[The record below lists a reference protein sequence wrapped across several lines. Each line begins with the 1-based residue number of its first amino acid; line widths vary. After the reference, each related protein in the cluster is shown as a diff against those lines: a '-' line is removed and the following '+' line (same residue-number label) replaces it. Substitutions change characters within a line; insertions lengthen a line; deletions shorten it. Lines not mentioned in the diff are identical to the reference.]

1 MGLTGFNRRR
11 RAVAAA
17 GAHEASAAAVPDA
30 IVTKL
35 DVPPREGRGSGK
47 QAWVDFAA
55 TVPGLVIDENDTR
68 DEIAAKFD
76 ALVAENDAKLEAA
89 RVEQEAADA
98 AAAALAASQSESA
111 QSDGD
116 DTQTA
121 EAGAGDGSEQNGDDS
136 SNE

>member
-17 GAHEASAAAVPDA
+17 GAHASAAAAPA
-30 IVTKL
+30 AEITEL
-35 DVPPREGRGSGK
+35 AVPPREGRGSGK

-76 ALVAENDAKLEAA
+76 ALVAENDSKLEAA

-98 AAAALAASQSESA
+98 AAAALAGA
-111 QSDGD
+111 QSDPAQNDGD

-136 SNE
+136 SDE